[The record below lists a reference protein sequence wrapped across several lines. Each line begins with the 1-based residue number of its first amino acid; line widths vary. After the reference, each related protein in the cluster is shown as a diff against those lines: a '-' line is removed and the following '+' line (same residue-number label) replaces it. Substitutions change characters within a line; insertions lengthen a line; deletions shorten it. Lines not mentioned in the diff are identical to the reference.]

1 MEEKV
6 YRLLK
11 CTHIGGIIETNGL
24 QDFKKFLFFFKNSVA
39 ELNFPKMTKQH
50 ASNNTS
56 SNSSRED
63 LLSLRVAKII
73 NKQETQAG
81 AGA

>member
-1 MEEKV
+1 
-6 YRLLK
+6 
-11 CTHIGGIIETNGL
+11 
-24 QDFKKFLFFFKNSVA
+24 
-39 ELNFPKMTKQH
+39 MTKQN

-56 SNSSRED
+56 SNSSNED

-81 AGA
+81 AGAWMNLTSGLGFVVISHNQCSDKNNIKSENRVD

>member
-1 MEEKV
+1 
-6 YRLLK
+6 
-11 CTHIGGIIETNGL
+11 
-24 QDFKKFLFFFKNSVA
+24 
-39 ELNFPKMTKQH
+39 MTKQH

-56 SNSSRED
+56 SNSSKED